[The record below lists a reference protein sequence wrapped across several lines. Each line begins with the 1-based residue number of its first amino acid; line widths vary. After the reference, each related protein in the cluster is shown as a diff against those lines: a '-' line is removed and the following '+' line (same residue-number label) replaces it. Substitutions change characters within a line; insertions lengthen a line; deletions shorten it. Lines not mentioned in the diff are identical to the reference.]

1 MKYSIAF
8 IFVFCFSS
16 LIYSKTLT
24 VGYGQKIVSIK
35 KGIAACSI
43 GDTLIVNAGNYTEG
57 NIVVDKPIY
66 ILGQNYPIIDGA
78 FKNEVISVKSA
89 HVTIDGLHIK
99 NSRQKSLDDPA
110 GIKLYESNY
119 VNIINNKFTDNF
131 FAIYIQY
138 SSHCLIKNNTIV
150 AHAIEETSSGNGIH
164 CWYSDSLLIIANN
177 ISGQRDGIYL
187 EFVTGSLIWRNISQ
201 NNVRYG
207 LHFMFSHSDSYITNV
222 FRNNGAG
229 VAVMFSRNVKMIN
242 NKFEENWGDASYG
255 LLLKEISDCQLNGNK
270 FLKNTTAVLMDG
282 TNRIVAENNV
292 FGNNGWALRLQ
303 SNCVDNVLRYNNFVG
318 NTFDISTSGSLVSN
332 AFDKN
337 YWDKYEG
344 YDLNRDNIGDIPYH
358 PLSMYSVIVQRIPS
372 AMLLFRSFIVTLL
385 DKSEKV
391 MPSLTPDNFVDLNPL
406 MHSLKL

>member
-1 MKYSIAF
+1 MKYSLAF
-8 IFVFCFSS
+8 VLMFCLSHLMF
-16 LIYSKTLT
+16 SKTLT
-24 VGYGQKIVSIK
+24 VGYGQKITSIK
-35 KGIAACSI
+35 KGIAASSA
-43 GDTLIVNAGNYTEG
+43 GDTLIIKLGTYTEG
-57 NIVVDKPIY
+57 NIIVDRPLY
-66 ILGQNYPIIDGA
+66 IIGESYPILDGA
-78 FKNEVISVKSA
+78 FKDEVISVKSS
-89 HVTIDGLHIK
+89 HVTINGLHIK

-110 GIKLYESNY
+110 GIKLYEASY

-138 SSHCLIKNNTIV
+138 SAHCLIKNNTIL

-164 CWYSDSLLIIANN
+164 SWYSDSLLIIANT
-177 ISGQRDGIYL
+177 ISGHRDGIYL
-187 EFVTGSLIWRNISQ
+187 EFVSGSLVWRNISQ

-207 LHFMFSHSDSYITNV
+207 LHFMFSHNDSYITNV

-229 VAVMFSRNVKMIN
+229 VAVMFSKKVKMVN

-255 LLLKEISDCQLNGNK
+255 LLLKEISDCYLTGNK
-270 FLKNTTAVLMDG
+270 FIKNTTAVLMDG
-282 TNRIVAENNV
+282 TNRIQAENNV
-292 FGNNGWALRLQ
+292 FENNGWALRLQ
-303 SNCVDNVLRYNNFVG
+303 SNCVDNVLHQNNFLG

-332 AFDKN
+332 TFDRN

-358 PLSMYSVIVQRIPS
+358 PLSMYSIIVQKIPS
-372 AMLLFRSFIVTLL
+372 AMLLFRSFIVSLL

-406 MHSLKL
+406 MHSLKI